1 MNVTKDVVYAG
12 VEDKEIELFESQYEV
27 PNGVTYNSYVI
38 FDEKIAVMDTVD
50 GRKTGEWME
59 KLRGILGAAKPDFL
73 VISHVEP
80 DHAGSVDTFLEAY
93 PETEVVGNAKTFQF
107 LSQFF
112 PQWRERIRK
121 VTVAEGE
128 VLTLGKHSLQFFMAP
143 MVHWPEVMVSYDR
156 TDGILFSADGFGT
169 FGTDCLPEDWACEAR
184 RYYVNIVGKYGAMVQ
199 TLLKKAG
206 ALDIGIIC
214 PLHGP
219 VLNQNLGYYLE
230 KYDIWS
236 SYRPEDKGVLVAYA
250 SIHGHTAKAARRA
263 AELLAEKGEKV
274 EIYDL
279 ARDDMSEAVEGA
291 FRYDRMLLASATY
304 DGGLFPC
311 MEDFLAHLKSKAYQ
325 KRTVALMENGT
336 WAPMAAKCMRQ
347 ALEGMKEVTV
357 LPDVVSIKSAPDE
370 NTWEEL
376 AKLVGKL

>member
-12 VEDKEIELFESQYEV
+12 VEDNEIELFESQYEV
-27 PNGVTYNSYVI
+27 PDGVTYNSYVI

-50 GRKTGEWME
+50 GRKTGEWIE

-80 DHAGSVDTFLEAY
+80 DHAGSVDAFLEAY

-156 TDGILFSADGFGT
+156 TDRILFSADGFGT

>member
-27 PNGVTYNSYVI
+27 PDGVTYNSYVI

>member
-27 PNGVTYNSYVI
+27 PDGVTYNSYVI

-50 GRKTGEWME
+50 GRKTAEWME
-59 KLRGILGAAKPDFL
+59 KLRGILGDAKPDFL

-80 DHAGSVDTFLEAY
+80 DHAGSVDAFLEAY

-156 TDGILFSADGFGT
+156 TDRILFSVDGFGT

>member
-1 MNVTKDVVYAG
+1 M
-12 VEDKEIELFESQYEV
+12 
-27 PNGVTYNSYVI
+27 
-38 FDEKIAVMDTVD
+38 
-50 GRKTGEWME
+50 
-59 KLRGILGAAKPDFL
+59 
-73 VISHVEP
+73 
-80 DHAGSVDTFLEAY
+80 
-93 PETEVVGNAKTFQF
+93 
-107 LSQFF
+107 
-112 PQWRERIRK
+112 
-121 VTVAEGE
+121 
-128 VLTLGKHSLQFFMAP
+128 
-143 MVHWPEVMVSYDR
+143 
-156 TDGILFSADGFGT
+156 
-169 FGTDCLPEDWACEAR
+169 
-184 RYYVNIVGKYGAMVQ
+184 Q